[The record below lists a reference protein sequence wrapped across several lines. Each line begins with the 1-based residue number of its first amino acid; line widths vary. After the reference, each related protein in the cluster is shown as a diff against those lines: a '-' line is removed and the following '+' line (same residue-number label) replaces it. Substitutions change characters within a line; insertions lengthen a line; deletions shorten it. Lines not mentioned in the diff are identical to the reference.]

1 MIYPWLEQHWAQLQ
15 TRRLRGQLPHGL
27 LFSGPGGIGKRQLAA
42 TFAAALLCRRPTE
55 NGLACG
61 ECEACRL
68 IQAGTHPDFLQVG
81 PLPEKQHIVV
91 DQIRELCAGLALK
104 SHAGGY
110 QVATIVPAEQMN
122 TAAAN
127 SLLKTL
133 EEPSDNTLLILITEQ
148 PGRLPATIRS
158 RCQQLRFPV
167 PAADA
172 GEQWLERQGG
182 EKCAGLLLRLADGAP
197 LRALE
202 LAQQDI
208 LMERRRWLGE
218 WMDIL
223 RGKVAPPM
231 VAQGWVGDSELR
243 PLYWLGSFVMDLIRL
258 RNDSI
263 DHIKNIDMKD
273 VLDEASKLVSD
284 RDLHLRL
291 DRIQRAQ
298 RLAVQSSVNRQLLLE
313 ELLIPWYPAGRRQRS
328 LA

>member
-1 MIYPWLEQHWAQLQ
+1 MIHPWLEQHWAQLQ
-15 TRRLRGQLPHGL
+15 ARRSEGRLPHGL

-42 TFAAALLCRRPTE
+42 AFAAALLCRRPAE
-55 NGLACG
+55 DGQACG

-68 IQAGTHPDFLQVG
+68 IQAGTHPDLFLVS

-91 DQIRELCAGLALK
+91 DQIRDLCASLALK

-110 QVATIVPAEQMN
+110 QIATIVPAEQMN

-127 SLLKTL
+127 GLLKTL
-133 EEPSDNTLLILITEQ
+133 EEPSDNTLLILIAEQ

-158 RCQQLRFPV
+158 RCQQVRFPI
-167 PAADA
+167 PA
-172 GEQWLERQGG
+172 GSVSGPWLERQGG
-182 EKCAGLLLRLADGAP
+182 GAHADLLLRLADGAP

-208 LMERRRWLGE
+208 LTERRRWFGE
-218 WMDIL
+218 WMDII
-223 RGKVAPPM
+223 RGKAAPPT
-231 VAQGWVGDSELR
+231 VAQRWVGDPELR

-258 RNDSI
+258 HNDSRER
-263 DHIKNIDMKD
+263 IKNIDMED
-273 VLDEASKLVSD
+273 VLNEISELVPE
-284 RDLHLRL
+284 RDLHRRL

-298 RLAVQSSVNRQLLLE
+298 SLAVQSGVNRQLLLE
-313 ELLIPWYPAGRRQRS
+313 ELLISWYPAGRRQRS